1 MDFKRSV
8 QNFCNR
14 ERITQEYFC
23 HRLGCTPSE
32 LRYAGNW
39 PRIAQD
45 AWVAF
50 GAKLEGYVPRSPREE
65 RAWAER
71 MLPWIRKFPVKA
83 LQKRGHIPHE
93 TCGTGA
99 VFATLRFMGV
109 AGSAGFEK
117 SYGYALGTAAPQTYA
132 AWIRQGETLVSCG
145 SARITNKIAI
155 DRELLVYNLKA
166 LRRNATGN
174 LRASIA
180 TALRGCSISFIEV
193 EPFVTAPYPSCA
205 AYWVGERP
213 VIQVPTTRMTDSTLL
228 ENVCRAAWHIVTK
241 PKRSTFLAAPPAG
254 QCSVAGADCDP
265 GLRRFAEDVLLPEAD
280 ECRLICCGRFEEDRC
295 IRYFSRT
302 LHVRPGI
309 LVERLQQQGK
319 LPRRTLLNDF
329 KVAV

>member
-1 MDFKRSV
+1 MDFKRSI
-8 QNFCNR
+8 QEFCNR
-14 ERITQEYFC
+14 ERMTQERFC
-23 HRLGCTPSE
+23 QRIGCTPSE

-39 PRIAQD
+39 PRIAQG

-50 GAKLEGYVPRSPREE
+50 GAKLEGYEPRSPREE

-71 MLPWIRKFPVKA
+71 TLPWVRRFPVKA
-83 LQKRGHIPHE
+83 LQERGLLPL
-93 TCGTGA
+93 CGTGA
-99 VFATLRFMGV
+99 LRAVLRFMEI
-109 AGSAGFEK
+109 AGPAGFEK

-132 AWIRQGETLVSCG
+132 AWVRQGETIVARSG
-145 SARITNKIAI
+145 ARITNKIVI

-180 TALRGCSISFIEV
+180 TALRDCGISFIEV

-213 VIQVPTTRMTDSTLL
+213 VIQVPTTRMTDSALL
-228 ENVCRAAWHIVTK
+228 ENLCRAAWHIVTK
-241 PKRSTFLAAPPAG
+241 SKRSTFLAAPPAG
-254 QCSVAGADCDP
+254 QCSVAVADCDP
-265 GLRRFAEDVLLPEAD
+265 GLRRFAEDLLLSEAD

-295 IRYFSRT
+295 IRYFSRAFR
-302 LHVRPGI
+302 VRPGI